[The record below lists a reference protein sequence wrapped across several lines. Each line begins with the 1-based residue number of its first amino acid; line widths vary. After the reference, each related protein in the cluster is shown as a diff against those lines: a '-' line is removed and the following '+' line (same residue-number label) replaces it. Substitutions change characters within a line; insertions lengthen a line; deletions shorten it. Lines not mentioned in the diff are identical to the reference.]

1 MGIIRK
7 RLELCHKALQYRH
20 KRLEGTLSNIAPI
33 LWQYGAI
40 ARLDKDEKIDELL
53 HHGYS
58 TISLGYCALY
68 ECTKY
73 MTGVSHTHE
82 DGKPFA
88 MKVMQKLND
97 KCNEWKQKE
106 DIDYSVYGTPL
117 ESTTYKFAKT
127 LQKRFGVIEGITD
140 RDYVTNSYH
149 VPVFEKID
157 AFSKLKFESAFQRL
171 SPGGAISYIEV
182 ANMQHNIPAILS
194 VIDFIY
200 NNIMYAEINTKSDY
214 CMNCGYDGEIQIV
227 ENEQGK
233 LIWKCPNCGNTDQN
247 KINVERRTCG
257 YIGTN
262 FWNQGRTQ

>member
-1 MGIIRK
+1 
-7 RLELCHKALQYRH
+7 
-20 KRLEGTLSNIAPI
+20 
-33 LWQYGAI
+33 
-40 ARLDKDEKIDELL
+40 
-53 HHGYS
+53 
-58 TISLGYCALY
+58 
-68 ECTKY
+68 

-157 AFSKLKFESAFQRL
+157 AFSKLEFESAFQKL

-182 ANMQHNIPAILS
+182 ANMQDNIPAILS

-200 NNIMYAEINTKSDY
+200 NNIMYAEINTRSDY
-214 CMNCGYDGEIQIV
+214 CQVCDYSGEIEIC
-227 ENEQGK
+227 ENEQKK

-247 KINVERRTCG
+247 KMNVARRTCG

-262 FWNQGRTQ
+262 FWNQGRTQEINERLLHL